1 MGENDREN
9 KKRKVIDET
18 PTISLKSA
26 KNVHIALSNGCRPRL
41 TSVNG
46 SEWDIKDND
55 ERYFR
60 IRRDSPLL
68 RLMRAYCEK
77 KQFEFRYIRFFYD
90 GQYIRPNQTPDSV
103 RIPLGLEDGAEI
115 DALTPQSG
123 GGWRSF

>member
-18 PTISLKSA
+18 PTISLKVKSQ
-26 KNVHIALSNGCRPRL
+26 
-41 TSVNG
+41 
-46 SEWDIKDND
+46 DND

-90 GQYIRPNQTPDSV
+90 GQYIRPNQTPDS
-103 RIPLGLEDGAEI
+103 LGLEDGAEI